1 MGRGTKLNP
10 DTQTRILRAIRRGYQ
25 NEEVAAAGGIH
36 SNTLY
41 NWIRR
46 GREALPHADGEP
58 KPIEYTTTGKIKGIT
73 RINEHDRAFVVFLVE
88 FMRARLEVEGVYL
101 DVIRSAAVGGQLIR
115 ETTEEIFLKGG
126 GTKIKTVREWSRPD
140 PKAAQ
145 WYLERAFRRR
155 WAQSP
160 TVVLTLEVIDAEIER
175 LEAEGADPSA
185 LPPIIEVVDH

>member
-1 MGRGTKLNP
+1 MPRGTKLNP
-10 DTQTRILRAIRRGYQ
+10 DTQTRIIRAIRRGYQ
-25 NEEVAAAGGIH
+25 QNEAAAAGGITAT
-36 SNTLY
+36 TLY

-88 FMRARLEVEGVYL
+88 FMRARLEVEGLYL
-101 DVIRSAAVGGQLIR
+101 DVIRSAAVGGDLIR
-115 ETTEEIFLKGG
+115 ETVTEYKGG
-126 GTKIKTVREWSRPD
+126 RTTTVREWSRPD

-145 WYLERAFRRR
+145 WYLERAMRRR
-155 WAQSP
+155 WAATP